1 MVSLFAE
8 TNSKP
13 WGITHDTAR
22 TRLTKVFTEA
32 KLPTLWVR
40 TTSLLARRA
49 IQPKLDLQQHRLT
62 EQTPNA
68 ERAEHDWHD
77 RTRHKMIDERE
88 IPHDADRSSQHAT
101 HSIGR
106 ELILKETCFKAN
118 QEAQFAF
125 KILMIHWVLQ
135 FTLRIA
141 FRCVLHRCENQD
153 IHC

>member
-1 MVSLFAE
+1 V
-8 TNSKP
+8 
-13 WGITHDTAR
+13 
-22 TRLTKVFTEA
+22 
-32 KLPTLWVR
+32 KLPTLWVE
-40 TTSLLARRA
+40 TTSLQRPESCYNVRSK
-49 IQPKLDLQQHRLT
+49 PKSDLQQHR
-62 EQTPNA
+62 QNKSTPNA
-68 ERAEHDWHD
+68 EQAESDWHAEAGTEMD
-77 RTRHKMIDERE
+77 DNVRFLT
-88 IPHDADRSSQHAT
+88 SSAGQSSNAT

-153 IHC
+153 IHR